1 MQYEFLMDFKTLVMN
16 WIMSYTYS
24 IEQKNKQKKERKWH
38 Y

>member
-24 IEQKNKQKKERKWH
+24 KKQKNKQKKERKWH